1 MRFAPRRPSPLAW
14 FLAYAAVAVLLA
26 AILAVVNPFVTSW
39 QILGIGVL
47 GGLAGIV
54 PLLRRP
60 LAVLAGVAT
69 GLVLVALVTPA
80 TAWALAAL
88 RVSEPPREADA
99 IVVLGARV
107 NCGSGELGASSAAR
121 LERGLELWRAGFAR
135 TLVLSDTPPDLGGE
149 NCPSV
154 GRLQAERV
162 RRLVPEG
169 GPEIAFLARMLTTR
183 TEALAAAELARA
195 RGWGRLLLVTSPAH
209 TRRALGAF
217 RAAGAPETIPVA
229 AEESGFD
236 LALVRPS
243 DRLRALPA
251 LAREALGL
259 VKYRLNG
266 WLR

>member
-1 MRFAPRRPSPLAW
+1 MSFARPRPRPLAG
-14 FLAYAAVAVLLA
+14 FLVCAGVAVLLA
-26 AILAVVNPFVTSW
+26 AVLALVNPFLTSW
-39 QILGIGVL
+39 QVLAIGAI
-47 GGLAGIV
+47 GGLASLV
-54 PLLRRP
+54 PFLRR
-60 LAVLAGVAT
+60 LFTVVATVSTLLVLA
-69 GLVLVALVTPA
+69 ALVTPA

-88 RVSEPPREADA
+88 RVNEEPRAADA

-107 NCGSGELGASSAAR
+107 HCGSGELGDSSTAR
-121 LERGLELWRAGFAR
+121 LERGLELWRAGHAPR
-135 TLVLSDTPPDLGGE
+135 LVLSDTPPELGGE
-149 NCPSV
+149 DCPSV

-162 RRLVPEG
+162 RRLVPQD
-169 GPEIAFLARMLTTR
+169 GPEIVLLERMLTTR

-195 RGWGRLLLVTSPAH
+195 RGWTRLLLVTSPAH

-236 LALVRPS
+236 LALARPS
-243 DRLRALPA
+243 DRLLSLQA

-259 VKYRLNG
+259 AKYGLNG